1 MPIVLLS
8 GLFSLFIAE
17 GQQGVNKEPTDDEKS
32 DKISDC
38 RQLTKRPTISR
49 IYMETFFSP
58 KAKICILERGG
69 GGGGNHLP

>member
-38 RQLTKRPTISR
+38 RQLTKRPTNFKDLYGNIL
-49 IYMETFFSP
+49 FSQG
-58 KAKICILERGG
+58 KNLHLGE
-69 GGGGNHLP
+69 GGGNHLP